1 MTMIPSASALPTA
14 YKPLRHGLNVPDDL
28 RLVCLWSAFG
38 LALSCLSFVMGFG
51 ADIAQALA
59 TAG

>member
-1 MTMIPSASALPTA
+1 MTMIRSASELPTA
-14 YKPLRHGLNVPDDL
+14 YETLRHGLNVPDDL

-38 LALSCLSFVMGFG
+38 LALSGLFFVMGFG

-59 TAG
+59 AAG